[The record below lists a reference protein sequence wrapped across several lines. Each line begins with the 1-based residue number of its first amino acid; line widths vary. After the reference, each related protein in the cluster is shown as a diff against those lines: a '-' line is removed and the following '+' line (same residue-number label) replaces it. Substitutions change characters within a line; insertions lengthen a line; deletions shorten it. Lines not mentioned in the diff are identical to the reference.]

1 MVGAGCVGLEVVGG
15 QRDRSPGRVAEVDE
29 LVPTAG
35 GLRHQALDLQRLR
48 RRRVRADMQVGHAY
62 GTRRPRHRLAENLRR
77 RGEISGR
84 VDHGISKV
92 RAFLDRLRVGDVRV
106 VLRITRGEDRVVPH
120 AALDLRIVRVV
131 DSVDE
136 GADRRRDR
144 KGRAGAVKRLA
155 LDAHRNRRR
164 RGDGN
169 RREERCGDHGD
180 DNEGREHPNAARH
193 SHTTAGRPVR
203 ATRFSL
209 LNVSAV
215 ESYKG
220 VGPGKSLMNPDV
232 RRPAGLAMPEIVEC
246 VPNFSEGRRK
256 EVVDAIAQAIASVH
270 GVRVLDQEM
279 DADHNRSVITFV
291 GDRTSVAEAAFRG
304 AKKAVELIDMNRH
317 RGEHPRVGALD
328 VLPFV
333 PIAGVTMDDCVD
345 LARAVGRRI
354 ADQLQVPVYLYEA
367 AATRPDRRAL
377 PDVRRGEYEGLKTE
391 IETNPDRKPDFGPLR
406 LHPTAGACVVGARPV
421 LIAWNVNLRTTDVGV
436 AKRIAKAIR
445 ESDGGLPAVRAK
457 GFDLADRGL
466 VQVSMNMVDYRKTSL
481 VQAFEAIRVLAAK
494 EGVEIAES
502 EIIGLVPLDALVE
515 AATQYLKLAR
525 FHREQILET
534 RLWE

>member
-1 MVGAGCVGLEVVGG
+1 
-15 QRDRSPGRVAEVDE
+15 
-29 LVPTAG
+29 
-35 GLRHQALDLQRLR
+35 
-48 RRRVRADMQVGHAY
+48 
-62 GTRRPRHRLAENLRR
+62 
-77 RGEISGR
+77 
-84 VDHGISKV
+84 
-92 RAFLDRLRVGDVRV
+92 
-106 VLRITRGEDRVVPH
+106 
-120 AALDLRIVRVV
+120 
-131 DSVDE
+131 
-136 GADRRRDR
+136 
-144 KGRAGAVKRLA
+144 
-155 LDAHRNRRR
+155 
-164 RGDGN
+164 
-169 RREERCGDHGD
+169 
-180 DNEGREHPNAARH
+180 
-193 SHTTAGRPVR
+193 
-203 ATRFSL
+203 
-209 LNVSAV
+209 
-215 ESYKG
+215 
-220 VGPGKSLMNPDV
+220 MNPDV
-232 RRPAGLAMPEIVEC
+232 RRPADLAMPEIVEC

-256 EVVDAIAQAIASVH
+256 EVVDAIAQAIASVP

-304 AKKAVELIDMNRH
+304 AKKAVGLIDMSRH

-391 IETNPDRKPDFGPLR
+391 IETNPDRKPDFGSPR
-406 LHPTAGACVVGARPV
+406 LHPTAGACIVGARPV

-481 VQAFEAIRVLAAK
+481 VQAFEAIRALAAK

>member
-1 MVGAGCVGLEVVGG
+1 
-15 QRDRSPGRVAEVDE
+15 
-29 LVPTAG
+29 
-35 GLRHQALDLQRLR
+35 
-48 RRRVRADMQVGHAY
+48 
-62 GTRRPRHRLAENLRR
+62 
-77 RGEISGR
+77 
-84 VDHGISKV
+84 
-92 RAFLDRLRVGDVRV
+92 
-106 VLRITRGEDRVVPH
+106 
-120 AALDLRIVRVV
+120 
-131 DSVDE
+131 
-136 GADRRRDR
+136 
-144 KGRAGAVKRLA
+144 
-155 LDAHRNRRR
+155 
-164 RGDGN
+164 
-169 RREERCGDHGD
+169 
-180 DNEGREHPNAARH
+180 
-193 SHTTAGRPVR
+193 
-203 ATRFSL
+203 
-209 LNVSAV
+209 
-215 ESYKG
+215 
-220 VGPGKSLMNPDV
+220 MNPDV

-304 AKKAVELIDMNRH
+304 AKKAVELIDMSRH

-345 LARAVGRRI
+345 LARAVGKRI
-354 ADQLQVPVYLYEA
+354 ADELQVPVYLYEA

-391 IETNPDRKPDFGPLR
+391 IETKPDRKPDFGSPR
-406 LHPTAGACVVGARPV
+406 LHPTAGACIVGARPV

-481 VQAFEAIRVLAAK
+481 VQAFEAIRALAAK